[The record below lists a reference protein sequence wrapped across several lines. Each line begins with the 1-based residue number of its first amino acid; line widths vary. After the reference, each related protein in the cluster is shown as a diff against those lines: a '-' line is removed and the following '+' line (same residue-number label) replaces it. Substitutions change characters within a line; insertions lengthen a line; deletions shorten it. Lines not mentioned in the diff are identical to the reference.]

1 MNSLSLHKEI
11 YKEEAVKKTIQAF
24 ASIAVISYTSEN
36 GYFVIQFEKCR
47 LDLRKTIDEFENYVL
62 AETIKR
68 TGDLYD

>member
-1 MNSLSLHKEI
+1 MNRLSLHKEI

-47 LDLRKTIDEFENYVL
+47 LDLRKTID
-62 AETIKR
+62 
-68 TGDLYD
+68 